1 MILALIEQN
10 PFDRIAYS
18 WGSFHAIHQN
28 HCHIHSDCFID
39 ISVQLGRS
47 GAPWFLTNYSGFECR
62 SCQNSVFLFGLTIT
76 AGACARGQSASTG
89 PQITCAR
96 LSSKDLDA
104 TVSPVD
110 AQALFADDLLPTPKW
125 TVNLWEDNPDVA
137 VSKSNSE
144 LPSRLIGG
152 VPPVAPCE

>member
-76 AGACARGQSASTG
+76 AGACARGRSASTG
-89 PQITCAR
+89 PQITCAG

-110 AQALFADDLLPTPKW
+110 APALLPTICCRRRSGPSTSGK
-125 TVNLWEDNPDVA
+125 TIRTLLSRNPTANYLLD
-137 VSKSNSE
+137 
-144 LPSRLIGG
+144 
-152 VPPVAPCE
+152 

>member
-1 MILALIEQN
+1 LIEQN
-10 PFDRIAYS
+10 PFDRIAYN

-76 AGACARGQSASTG
+76 AGACARGRSASTG
-89 PQITCAR
+89 PQITCAG

-110 AQALFADDLLPTPKW
+110 AQGFLPTICCRRRSGP
-125 TVNLWEDNPDVA
+125 VNLWEDNPDVA